1 MLRKKEEN
9 NTEVKSI
16 LAQGLKIEGNLKSEG
31 KIRIDGEVLGDVTGD
46 TIIFG
51 STAVVKGKV
60 QASKVVL
67 MGKLEGDLKADSV
80 EIMSTAKVKG
90 EVLAKELSI
99 EKGAS
104 VEGTFK
110 CGDYL
115 MGEERSSLTST
126 TEE

>member
-9 NTEVKSI
+9 NTEIKSI